1 MFCGGDY
8 SVAGYTK
15 LYTALVMTGGRAKCR
30 GNKGH
35 QIGLKAAMLT
45 PLLLLYL
52 MLMLSGCQ
60 RETGQRRQ
68 LIYWSSNNS
77 AEIRFAATIVAD
89 WNRTHSNLPIQ
100 TQPVPEGQS
109 SEEIILAAVVGKT
122 TPDIYSNMWQ
132 GNVEAYARAKVLI
145 PLDTLPGFLDFI
157 YQRCDS
163 AVVKEVTSSDGHI
176 YQVPWKINPIMQ
188 IYNKKYMRALGFG
201 EAPATFSEYLKAGKN
216 FQKDTDGDGYVDRWI
231 GYSNVQV
238 TWWQRFFDFYTL
250 YLAASGGGS
259 LIKDNKVAF
268 NNTYAVETFAFL
280 QTLYKKGYFAKERLD
295 ARQDAFLGGAIAT
308 RFTGPWEISHAE
320 RFKPAGFEYGFSPVP
335 VPDDHQGPV
344 YTYGDP
350 KNIVIFSTTPNPEAA
365 WEFIKFMISREND
378 RRFLEMSNQLPRRKN
393 LFEDMF
399 FKSYFE
405 ANPRM
410 IPFAKQA
417 KFVKGTDVSPV
428 LKEVFDIISQEYEA
442 CVIYGVKTPKKAI
455 EDAAKAVELLL

>member
-1 MFCGGDY
+1 M
-8 SVAGYTK
+8 AGYINSG
-15 LYTALVMTGGRAKCR
+15 TANLVMIGRGVKTPE
-30 GNKGH
+30 NKKHRKNFVLAGFF
-35 QIGLKAAMLT
+35 
-45 PLLLLYL
+45 PLYL
-52 MLMLSGCQ
+52 IFLAFLFSGCQ
-60 RETGQRRQ
+60 RKATEHPR
-68 LIYWSSNNS
+68 LVYWSSNNS
-77 AEIRFAATIVAD
+77 AEIKFASTITAE
-89 WNRTHSNLPIQ
+89 WNLTHPNLPVQ

-132 GNVEAYARAKVLI
+132 GDVEAYSRANVLI

-157 YQRCDS
+157 YRRCDS

-188 IYNKKYMRALGFG
+188 IYNKKYMRALGLDQ
-201 EAPATFSEYLKAGKN
+201 APSTFSEYMKAGRE
-216 FQKDTDGDGYVDRWI
+216 FQQDTDGDGYVDRWI
-231 GYSNVQV
+231 GYSSVQV

-259 LIKDNKVAF
+259 LIKNNKVAF
-268 NNTYAVETFAFL
+268 NNIYAVETFAFL
-280 QTLYKKGYFAKERLD
+280 QKLYKKGYFAKERLD

-320 RFKPAGFEYGFSPVP
+320 QFKPAGFEYGFSPVP

-350 KNIVIFSTTPNPEAA
+350 KNIVIFNTSPNPEAA
-365 WEFIKFMISREND
+365 WKFIKFMISKEND

-393 LFEDMF
+393 LFEDPF

-417 KFVKGTDVSPV
+417 KFVKGTDISPV

-442 CVIYGVKTPKKAI
+442 CVIYGVKTPEKAI